1 MVERY
6 EFHRKQWY
14 GRKLIVFFFCLLF
27 TSLSLHAQQGSY
39 YRSYRMD
46 GSRPVG
52 YMTSGQYSNPGING
66 YNYGLYCDFFY
77 VFYTF
82 ASEVC
87 PITRVGIKTLG

>member
-27 TSLSLHAQQGSY
+27 TSLSLYAQVGSY
-39 YRSYRMD
+39 YRSYQMN

-52 YMTSGQYSNPGING
+52 YKTSGQVSNPGING
-66 YNYGLYCDFFY
+66 YNYGLYCDLFY
-77 VFYTF
+77 VFYTLHPK
-82 ASEVC
+82 SV
-87 PITRVGIKTLG
+87 P